1 MNGSLISWNVSL
13 TGWVTSVGS
22 NILAHSLHVSHP
34 AKYAC
39 PLLLY
44 KIELG
49 STIHP
54 EHIGIF
60 HQGNHDGI
68 RNFWAQQGAQMTVE
82 SVTDFDPYRG
92 RVSESSASPQ
102 A

>member
-1 MNGSLISWNVSL
+1 MIYNSGI
-13 TGWVTSVGS
+13 T
-22 NILAHSLHVSHP
+22 
-34 AKYAC
+34 YAC

-60 HQGNHDGI
+60 HKGNHDGI
-68 RNFWAQQGAQMTVE
+68 RNFWDQQGAMMTVE
-82 SVTDFDPYRG
+82 KITEFDPYRG
-92 RVSESSASPQ
+92 RVAEATPTQ
-102 A
+102 PA

>member
-1 MNGSLISWNVSL
+1 MLLLDYTGKQKYKLDQGVKPRPVADDLIYNSGI
-13 TGWVTSVGS
+13 T
-22 NILAHSLHVSHP
+22 
-34 AKYAC
+34 YAC

-49 STIHP
+49 SSIHP

-60 HQGNHDGI
+60 HKGNHDGI
-68 RNFWAQQGAQMTVE
+68 RTFWEQQGAQFTIE
-82 SVTDFDPYRG
+82 TITEFDAYRG
-92 RVSESSASPQ
+92 RVAESTQPQ